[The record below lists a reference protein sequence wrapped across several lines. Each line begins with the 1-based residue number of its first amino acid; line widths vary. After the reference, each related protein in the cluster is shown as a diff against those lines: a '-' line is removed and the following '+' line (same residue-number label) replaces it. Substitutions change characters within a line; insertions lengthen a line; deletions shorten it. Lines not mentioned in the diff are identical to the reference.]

1 MQKGMTN
8 ADSIR
13 FTLDNSTNVIV
24 KQVTDNTYDF
34 ELIFSNGSRRT
45 FIWIYG
51 TTVEFK
57 NRKGNR
63 DLLMIEAV
71 DKFYCTIQK

>member
-1 MQKGMTN
+1 MTN
-8 ADSIR
+8 ENPVR
-13 FTLDNSTNVIV
+13 FTLTGNTRVIV
-24 KQVTDNTYDF
+24 KKVTNNKYDF

-71 DKFYCTIQK
+71 DRFYCTIQK